1 MIAIRLLLI
10 ELGIGKS
17 LFSMGRSS
25 ENPCILQPTFKGL
38 PLMFSI
44 HLPSGPIFGLF
55 DPPISHQT
63 SMSLSISLIS
73 ALVIH
78 PTW

>member
-10 ELGIGKS
+10 ELGIGKFR
-17 LFSMGRSS
+17 FSMGRSS

-44 HLPSGPIFGLF
+44 F
-55 DPPISHQT
+55 DPPISHPT

-73 ALVIH
+73 ALVVH